1 MGESPP
7 SPTPDEPAETAG
19 SPASNAAAPPPAP
32 TSPSDTSDPAA
43 DLDLSPRPSLRERL
57 WAAVPTTGL
66 SLANKCLLLF
76 GGAVILI
83 VAVALVLPLLRM
95 NALVERGQ
103 LELSRQMADA
113 WLAAGGADAATSEP
127 RTHAG
132 IVARRVP
139 IPQPAPSP
147 TPLNDG
153 SDPSAAPDV
162 SEPAAEPPA
171 AGPSN
176 PPPLEPA
183 IESAR
188 GFFESRPRT
197 DERQLARWE
206 DSALVYTYTRAIR
219 RRPIAS
225 QPAAPTLDPSQ
236 PAPLAAIVL
245 IERRSEG
252 AGVMFLFNTA
262 YLFSAGLVV
271 LGLALLV
278 FYFITNRII
287 LSPVRG
293 LRDTAERVREGDLSV
308 RSDITTNDEF
318 EELAETFNAMLADL
332 EQTQSQQR
340 AINAALDLKVSEL
353 AEANVLLYEAARM
366 KGEFVANVSHE
377 LRTPLNSI
385 IGFAELLLDIA
396 RADARTL
403 EDAGQAVPP
412 PMAKRQRY
420 LENILTGGRNLLAL
434 IEDLLEMA
442 KIEAG
447 RVDVRPQAV
456 NLRDACDAIAGLIQ
470 PLADRK
476 AIRLDVELGPD
487 LPLVTTDP
495 KRLHQILFNFLSN
508 AVKFSPSRPDGPPPR
523 VILRAER
530 LPPAADAIGQ
540 RVRLS
545 VIDEGP
551 GIPADEHAR
560 IFEKFHQLERS
571 ENKQPGTGL
580 GLSICKEL
588 AAVLQGEIQLVSD
601 LGVGSMFS
609 LILPVHFD
617 PARTAE
623 TNMERRFR
631 TVLSGRGS
639 F

>member
-1 MGESPP
+1 
-7 SPTPDEPAETAG
+7 
-19 SPASNAAAPPPAP
+19 
-32 TSPSDTSDPAA
+32 
-43 DLDLSPRPSLRERL
+43 
-57 WAAVPTTGL
+57 
-66 SLANKCLLLF
+66 
-76 GGAVILI
+76 
-83 VAVALVLPLLRM
+83 
-95 NALVERGQ
+95 
-103 LELSRQMADA
+103 
-113 WLAAGGADAATSEP
+113 
-127 RTHAG
+127 
-132 IVARRVP
+132 
-139 IPQPAPSP
+139 
-147 TPLNDG
+147 
-153 SDPSAAPDV
+153 
-162 SEPAAEPPA
+162 
-171 AGPSN
+171 
-176 PPPLEPA
+176 
-183 IESAR
+183 
-188 GFFESRPRT
+188 
-197 DERQLARWE
+197 
-206 DSALVYTYTRAIR
+206 
-219 RRPIAS
+219 
-225 QPAAPTLDPSQ
+225 
-236 PAPLAAIVL
+236 
-245 IERRSEG
+245 
-252 AGVMFLFNTA
+252 MFLFNTA

-293 LRDTAERVREGDLSV
+293 LRDTAQRVREGDLAV

-396 RADARTL
+396 KADARAL
-403 EDAGQAVPP
+403 EDAGQTVPP

-447 RVDVRPQAV
+447 RVEVRPQAV
-456 NLRDACDAIAGLIQ
+456 NLRDACEAIAGLIQ

-476 AIRLDVELGPD
+476 GVRLDAEFGPD

-508 AVKFSPSRPDGPPPR
+508 AVKFSPSRPEAPPAR

-530 LPPAADAIGQ
+530 LPPAADAVGQ

-560 IFEKFHQLERS
+560 IFEKFHQLERG

-601 LGVGSMFS
+601 IGVGSMFS

-623 TNMERRFR
+623 NNMERRFR
-631 TVLSGRGS
+631 TALTGRAS

>member
-1 MGESPP
+1 MGESQP
-7 SPTPDEPAETAG
+7 SPTPDP
-19 SPASNAAAPPPAP
+19 PPDPPAP
-32 TSPSDTSDPAA
+32 DATDRGDDAPDPG
-43 DLDLSPRPSLRERL
+43 LSPRLSLRERL

-103 LELSRQMADA
+103 LELSRHMADA

-132 IVARRVP
+132 ILARRVP
-139 IPQPAPSP
+139 IPQPALSP
-147 TPLNDG
+147 LSEEADPLH
-153 SDPSAAPDV
+153 PT
-162 SEPAAEPPA
+162 EPPA
-171 AGPSN
+171 PS
-176 PPPLEPA
+176 PLEPS

-188 GFFESRPRT
+188 GFFESHPRA
-197 DERQLARWE
+197 DERQIARWE
-206 DSALVYTYTRAIR
+206 DSSLVYTYARAIR
-219 RRPIAS
+219 RRPAA
-225 QPAAPTLDPSQ
+225 PPLPAPTLDQDQ

-245 IERRSEG
+245 IERRAEG

-293 LRDTAERVREGDLSV
+293 LRDTAQRVREGDLAV

-396 RADARTL
+396 KADARTL
-403 EDAGQAVPP
+403 EDTGQAVPP

-447 RVDVRPQAV
+447 RVEVRPQAV
-456 NLRDACDAIAGLIQ
+456 NIRDACDAIAGLIQ

-476 AIRLDVELGPD
+476 GVRLDIEPGPD

-530 LPPAADAIGQ
+530 LPPAADDVGQ

-551 GIPADEHAR
+551 GIPAEEHAR

-601 LGVGSMFS
+601 LGSGSMFS

-631 TVLSGRGS
+631 TALAGRAS